1 MDKILIVEDEEN
13 IAEMVKLFL
22 SKRGFLCEIAGDGT
36 AAAEAVERD
45 LYQLVLLDVMLPG
58 IDGFELIPY
67 IRQYDIPVI
76 FVTARVSV
84 KDRIRGLKLGAEDYI
99 LKPFDLEELLA
110 RIEVVLRRRGL
121 RKEMFDFGRVHVDA
135 AAHRVFLEGKAVS
148 LSAKEYDLLLYFAA
162 NRDIALSREKIYEH
176 VWKEPYSGE
185 TRTIDLH
192 VQRLKKKLELT
203 DEIQTIYKLGYLF
216 HSEKA

>member
-192 VQRLKKKLELT
+192 VQRLKKNWN
-203 DEIQTIYKLGYLF
+203 
-216 HSEKA
+216 